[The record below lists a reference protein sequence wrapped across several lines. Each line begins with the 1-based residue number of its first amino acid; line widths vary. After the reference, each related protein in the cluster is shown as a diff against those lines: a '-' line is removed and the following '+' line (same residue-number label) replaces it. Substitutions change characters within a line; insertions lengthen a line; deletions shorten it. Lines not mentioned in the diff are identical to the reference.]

1 MASISASGG
10 NRSGLSPCPLRR
22 LFTRQWDG
30 ALSRRTIRTYG
41 IGSKSSIR
49 RIVRRKGGRIY
60 SSGRGRAP
68 ETLPPASYT
77 VIEFTISSDRWISLS
92 ICDGTPY
99 NNDMGSIVRLVPV
112 LTFVLALGVQLSGLS
127 CLSEWNIITATS
139 ISADSSA
146 MSDDCPCHATFV
158 SSAKSV
164 ISPNTRIVWHVSFHV
179 PSYTYGAS
187 FSLFRPP
194 VLA

>member
-10 NRSGLSPCPLRR
+10 NRIGLSPCPLVDYSRG
-22 LFTRQWDG
+22 DG

-60 SSGRGRAP
+60 SSGRGGP
-68 ETLPPASYT
+68 KTLPPAFYT